1 LAIETFFDIQIKLN
15 KKLTMKKIGILTSGG
30 DCGGLNAAIRSIF
43 FRAKN
48 KYNMSVFG
56 IKNGTA
62 GFLERPLDYVEL
74 TKETFSGY
82 LLKQGGTFLGTT
94 NKASKISSTDQDG
107 KVISQSQMIIEGYRQ
122 LKLEGLII
130 IGGDGSMQILQKLA
144 KEGNLNIVA
153 IPKTIDNDVGATD
166 NSIGFDTAVHV
177 ATQALDN
184 LHSTAVS
191 HSRSMI
197 LEVMGRDAGHIA
209 LSSGIAG
216 GADII
221 LLPEIKYSFNG
232 IINKLNEMKEINLK
246 HSLVVV
252 AEAVKKENGDKVI
265 HEYKDGQKRLGGIG
279 DYIANEIM
287 SKTDI
292 ECRVTALGHVQR
304 GAPPTHND
312 RILASAFGV
321 YAVDL
326 LHQKKFDRMVAWKDR
341 KVIDV
346 PIANA
351 ISTYKNVERNDALV
365 ETALSLGIYIGDIT

>member
-1 LAIETFFDIQIKLN
+1 
-15 KKLTMKKIGILTSGG
+15 MKRIGILTSGG

-48 KYNMSVFG
+48 KYGMTVFG
-56 IKNGTA
+56 IKNGTT
-62 GFLERPLDYVEL
+62 GLVQRPLDFIEL
-74 TKETFSGY
+74 NQKTFSGY

-94 NKASKISSTDQDG
+94 NKGSLKAKDKIVDQEKLLIDG
-107 KVISQSQMIIEGYRQ
+107 YHQ
-122 LKLEGLII
+122 LGLDGLII
-130 IGGDGSMQILQKLA
+130 IGGDGSMNILQKIA
-144 KEGNLNIVA
+144 KKGNLKIVA

-166 NSIGFDTAVHV
+166 FSIGFDTAVNV

-216 GADII
+216 GADVI
-221 LLPEIKYSFNG
+221 LIPEIKYSIKG
-232 IINKLNEMKEINLK
+232 IINKLNEMKKRDVK
-246 HSLVVV
+246 HSLIVV
-252 AEAVKKENGDKVI
+252 AEAVKMENGKKVI
-265 HEYKDGQKRLGGIG
+265 HEFKDGQKRLGGIG
-279 DYIANEIM
+279 EYIANEIM

-304 GAPPTHND
+304 GAPPTAND

-326 LHQKKFDRMVAWKDR
+326 LEKGKFDKMVAYKNR
-341 KVIDV
+341 KIIDV
-346 PIANA
+346 TINEA
-351 ISTYKNVERNDALV
+351 IKTYKNVERNDPLV
-365 ETALSLGIYIGDIT
+365 ETALSLGIYIGDIK

>member
-1 LAIETFFDIQIKLN
+1 
-15 KKLTMKKIGILTSGG
+15 MKKIGILTSGG
-30 DCGGLNAAIRSIF
+30 DCGGINAAIRSIF

-48 KYNMSVFG
+48 KYGMTVFG
-56 IKNGTA
+56 IKNGTT
-62 GFLERPLDYVEL
+62 GLVQRPLDFIEL
-74 TKETFSGY
+74 NQKTFSGY

-94 NKASKISSTDQDG
+94 NKGSLKAKDKIVDQEKLLIDG
-107 KVISQSQMIIEGYRQ
+107 YHQ
-122 LKLEGLII
+122 LGLDGLII
-130 IGGDGSMQILQKLA
+130 IGGDGSMNILQKIA
-144 KEGNLNIVA
+144 KKGNLKIVA

-166 NSIGFDTAVHV
+166 FSIGFDTAVNV

-216 GADII
+216 GADVI
-221 LLPEIKYSFNG
+221 LIPEIKYSIKG
-232 IINKLNEMKEINLK
+232 IINKLNEMKKRDVK
-246 HSLVVV
+246 HSLIVV
-252 AEAVKKENGDKVI
+252 AEAVKMENGKKVI
-265 HEYKDGQKRLGGIG
+265 HEFKDGQKRLGGIG
-279 DYIANEIM
+279 EYIANEIM

-304 GAPPTHND
+304 GAPPTAND

-326 LHQKKFDRMVAWKDR
+326 LEKGKFDKMVAYKNR
-341 KVIDV
+341 KIIDV
-346 PIANA
+346 TINEA
-351 ISTYKNVERNDALV
+351 IKTYKNVERNDPLV
-365 ETALSLGIYIGDIT
+365 ETALSLGIYIGDIK

>member
-1 LAIETFFDIQIKLN
+1 
-15 KKLTMKKIGILTSGG
+15 MKKIAILTSGG

-48 KYNMSVFG
+48 KYGMNIYG
-56 IKNGTA
+56 IKNGTN
-62 GFLERPLDYVEL
+62 GLVQRPIEYIEL
-74 TKETFSGY
+74 TRETFSGY

-94 NKASKISSTDQDG
+94 NKGTLKNTNNDNKDNSEK
-107 KVISQSQMIIEGYRQ
+107 IIEAYKQ
-122 LKLEGLII
+122 LGLEGLII

-144 KEGNLNIVA
+144 KQGKLNIVA

-166 NSIGFDTAVHV
+166 SSIGFDTAVHV

-216 GADII
+216 GADVI
-221 LLPEIKYSFNG
+221 LIPEVKYSIKG
-232 IINKLNEMKEINLK
+232 IINKLNEMQKRNVK
-246 HSLVVV
+246 HSLIVV
-252 AEAVKKENGDKVI
+252 AEAVKMENGQKVI
-265 HEYKDGQKRLGGIG
+265 HEFKDGQKRLGGIG
-279 DYIANEIM
+279 EYISNEIM

-304 GAPPTHND
+304 GAPPTAND

-326 LHQKKFDRMVAWKDR
+326 LEKGKFDRMVAYKNR
-341 KVIDV
+341 KIIDV
-346 PIANA
+346 PIDEA
-351 ISTYKNVERNDALV
+351 IKTYKNVERTDPLV
-365 ETALSLGIYIGDIT
+365 ETALSLGIYIGDIK

>member
-1 LAIETFFDIQIKLN
+1 
-15 KKLTMKKIGILTSGG
+15 MKRIGILTSGG

-48 KYNMSVFG
+48 KYGMTVFG
-56 IKNGTA
+56 IKNGTT
-62 GFLERPLDYVEL
+62 GLVQRPLDFIEL
-74 TKETFSGY
+74 NQKTFSGY

-94 NKASKISSTDQDG
+94 NKGSLKAKDKIVDQEKLLIDG
-107 KVISQSQMIIEGYRQ
+107 YHQ
-122 LKLEGLII
+122 LGLDGLII
-130 IGGDGSMQILQKLA
+130 IGGDGSMNILQKIA
-144 KEGNLNIVA
+144 KKGNLKIVA

-166 NSIGFDTAVHV
+166 FSIGFDTAVNV

-216 GADII
+216 GADVI
-221 LLPEIKYSFNG
+221 LIPEIKYSIKG
-232 IINKLNEMKEINLK
+232 IINKLNEMKKRDVK
-246 HSLVVV
+246 HSLIVV
-252 AEAVKKENGDKVI
+252 AEAVKMENGKKVI
-265 HEYKDGQKRLGGIG
+265 HEFKDGQKRLGGIG
-279 DYIANEIM
+279 EYIANEIM

-304 GAPPTHND
+304 GAPPTAND

-321 YAVDL
+321 YAVNL
-326 LHQKKFDRMVAWKDR
+326 LEKGKFDKMVAYKNR
-341 KVIDV
+341 KIIDV
-346 PIANA
+346 TINEA
-351 ISTYKNVERNDALV
+351 IKTYKNVERNDPLV
-365 ETALSLGIYIGDIT
+365 ETALSLGIYIGDIK

>member
-1 LAIETFFDIQIKLN
+1 
-15 KKLTMKKIGILTSGG
+15 MKKIGILTSGG

-48 KYNMSVFG
+48 KYGMTVFG
-56 IKNGTA
+56 IKNGTT
-62 GFLERPLDYVEL
+62 GLVQRPLDFIEL
-74 TKETFSGY
+74 NQKTFSGY
-82 LLKQGGTFLGTT
+82 LLKQGVTFLGTT
-94 NKASKISSTDQDG
+94 NKGSLKAKDKIVDQEKLLIDG
-107 KVISQSQMIIEGYRQ
+107 YHQ
-122 LKLEGLII
+122 LGLDGLII
-130 IGGDGSMQILQKLA
+130 IGGDGSMNILQKIA
-144 KEGNLNIVA
+144 KKGNLKIVA

-166 NSIGFDTAVHV
+166 FSIGFDTAVNV

-216 GADII
+216 GADVI
-221 LLPEIKYSFNG
+221 LIPEIKYSIKG
-232 IINKLNEMKEINLK
+232 IINKLNEMKKRDVK
-246 HSLVVV
+246 HSLIVV
-252 AEAVKKENGDKVI
+252 AEAVKMENGKKVI
-265 HEYKDGQKRLGGIG
+265 HEFKDGQKRLGGIG
-279 DYIANEIM
+279 EYIANEIM

-304 GAPPTHND
+304 GAPPTAND

-326 LHQKKFDRMVAWKDR
+326 IEKGKFDKMVAYKNR
-341 KVIDV
+341 KIIDV
-346 PIANA
+346 TINEA
-351 ISTYKNVERNDALV
+351 IKTYKNVERNDPLV
-365 ETALSLGIYIGDIT
+365 ETALSLGIYIGDIK

>member
-1 LAIETFFDIQIKLN
+1 
-15 KKLTMKKIGILTSGG
+15 MKKIGILTSGG

-48 KYNMSVFG
+48 KYGMTVFG
-56 IKNGTA
+56 IKNGTT
-62 GFLERPLDYVEL
+62 GLVQRPLDFIEL
-74 TKETFSGY
+74 NQKTFSGY

-94 NKASKISSTDQDG
+94 NKGSLKAKDKIVDQEKLLIDG
-107 KVISQSQMIIEGYRQ
+107 YHQ
-122 LKLEGLII
+122 LGLDGLII
-130 IGGDGSMQILQKLA
+130 IGGDGSMNILQRIA
-144 KEGNLNIVA
+144 KKGNLKIVA

-166 NSIGFDTAVHV
+166 FSIGFDTAVNV

-216 GADII
+216 GADVI
-221 LLPEIKYSFNG
+221 LIPEIKYSIKG
-232 IINKLNEMKEINLK
+232 IINKLNEMKKRDVK
-246 HSLVVV
+246 HSLIVV
-252 AEAVKKENGDKVI
+252 AEAVKMENGKKVI
-265 HEYKDGQKRLGGIG
+265 HEFKDGQKRLGGIG
-279 DYIANEIM
+279 EYIANQIM

-304 GAPPTHND
+304 GAPPTAND

-326 LHQKKFDRMVAWKDR
+326 LEKGKFDKMVAYKNR
-341 KVIDV
+341 KIIDV
-346 PIANA
+346 TINEA
-351 ISTYKNVERNDALV
+351 IKTYKNVERNDPLV
-365 ETALSLGIYIGDIT
+365 ETALSLGIYIGDIK

>member
-1 LAIETFFDIQIKLN
+1 
-15 KKLTMKKIGILTSGG
+15 MKKIGILTSGG

-48 KYNMSVFG
+48 KYGMTVFG
-56 IKNGTA
+56 IKNGTT
-62 GFLERPLDYVEL
+62 GLVQRPLDFIEL
-74 TKETFSGY
+74 NQKTFSGY

-94 NKASKISSTDQDG
+94 NKGSLKTKDKIVNQEKLLIDG
-107 KVISQSQMIIEGYRQ
+107 YHQ
-122 LKLEGLII
+122 LGLDGLII
-130 IGGDGSMQILQKLA
+130 IGGDGSMNILQKIA
-144 KEGNLNIVA
+144 KKGNLKIVA

-166 NSIGFDTAVHV
+166 FSIGFDTAVNV

-216 GADII
+216 GADVI
-221 LLPEIKYSFNG
+221 LIPEIKYSIKG
-232 IINKLNEMKEINLK
+232 IINKLNEMKKRDVK
-246 HSLVVV
+246 HSLIVV
-252 AEAVKKENGDKVI
+252 AEAVKMENGKKVI
-265 HEYKDGQKRLGGIG
+265 HEFKDGQKRLGGIG
-279 DYIANEIM
+279 EYIANQIM

-304 GAPPTHND
+304 GAPPTAND

-326 LHQKKFDRMVAWKDR
+326 LEKGKFDKMVAYKNR
-341 KVIDV
+341 KIIDV
-346 PIANA
+346 TINEA
-351 ISTYKNVERNDALV
+351 IKTYKNVERNDPLV
-365 ETALSLGIYIGDIT
+365 ETALSLGIYIGDIK

>member
-1 LAIETFFDIQIKLN
+1 
-15 KKLTMKKIGILTSGG
+15 MKKIGILTSGG

-48 KYNMSVFG
+48 KYGMTVFG
-56 IKNGTA
+56 IKNGTT
-62 GFLERPLDYVEL
+62 GLVQRPLDFIEL
-74 TKETFSGY
+74 NQKTFSGY

-94 NKASKISSTDQDG
+94 NKGNLKAKDKIVDQEKLLIDG
-107 KVISQSQMIIEGYRQ
+107 YHQ
-122 LKLEGLII
+122 LGLDGLII
-130 IGGDGSMQILQKLA
+130 IGGDGSMNILHKIA
-144 KEGNLNIVA
+144 KKGNLKIVA

-166 NSIGFDTAVHV
+166 FSIGFDTAVNV

-216 GADII
+216 GADVI
-221 LLPEIKYSFNG
+221 LIPEIKYSIKG
-232 IINKLNEMKEINLK
+232 IINKLNEMKKRDVK
-246 HSLVVV
+246 HSLIVV
-252 AEAVKKENGDKVI
+252 AEAVKMENGKKVI
-265 HEYKDGQKRLGGIG
+265 HEFKDGQKRLGGIG
-279 DYIANEIM
+279 EYIANEIM

-304 GAPPTHND
+304 GAPPTAND

-326 LHQKKFDRMVAWKDR
+326 LEKGKFDKMVAYKNR
-341 KVIDV
+341 KIIDV
-346 PIANA
+346 TINEA
-351 ISTYKNVERNDALV
+351 IKTYKNVERNDPLV
-365 ETALSLGIYIGDIT
+365 ETALSLGIYIGDIK

>member
-1 LAIETFFDIQIKLN
+1 
-15 KKLTMKKIGILTSGG
+15 MKKIGILTSGG

-48 KYNMSVFG
+48 KYGMTVFG
-56 IKNGTA
+56 IKNGTT
-62 GFLERPLDYVEL
+62 GLVQRPLDFIEL
-74 TKETFSGY
+74 NQKTFSGY

-94 NKASKISSTDQDG
+94 NKGSLKAKDKIVDQEKLLIDG
-107 KVISQSQMIIEGYRQ
+107 YHQ
-122 LKLEGLII
+122 LGLDGLII
-130 IGGDGSMQILQKLA
+130 IGGDGSMNILQKIA
-144 KEGNLNIVA
+144 KKGNLKIVA

-166 NSIGFDTAVHV
+166 FSIGFDTAVNV

-216 GADII
+216 GADVI
-221 LLPEIKYSFNG
+221 LIPEIKYSIKG
-232 IINKLNEMKEINLK
+232 IINKLNEMKKRDVK
-246 HSLVVV
+246 HSLIVV
-252 AEAVKKENGDKVI
+252 AEAVKMENGKKVI
-265 HEYKDGQKRLGGIG
+265 HEFKDGQKRLGGIG
-279 DYIANEIM
+279 EYIANQIM
-287 SKTDI
+287 SETDI

-304 GAPPTHND
+304 GAPPTAND

-326 LHQKKFDRMVAWKDR
+326 LEKGKFDKMVAYKNR
-341 KVIDV
+341 KIIDV
-346 PIANA
+346 TINEA
-351 ISTYKNVERNDALV
+351 IKTYKNVERNDPLV
-365 ETALSLGIYIGDIT
+365 KTALSLGIYIGDIK

>member
-1 LAIETFFDIQIKLN
+1 
-15 KKLTMKKIGILTSGG
+15 MKKIGILTSGG

-48 KYNMSVFG
+48 KYGMTVFG
-56 IKNGTA
+56 IKNGTT
-62 GFLERPLDYVEL
+62 GLVQRPLDFIEL
-74 TKETFSGY
+74 NQKTFSGY

-94 NKASKISSTDQDG
+94 NKGSLKAKDKIVDQEKLLIDG
-107 KVISQSQMIIEGYRQ
+107 YHQ
-122 LKLEGLII
+122 LGLDGLII
-130 IGGDGSMQILQKLA
+130 IGGDGSMNILQKIA
-144 KEGNLNIVA
+144 KKGNLKIVA

-166 NSIGFDTAVHV
+166 FSIGFDTAVNV

-216 GADII
+216 GADVI
-221 LLPEIKYSFNG
+221 LIPEIKYSIKG
-232 IINKLNEMKEINLK
+232 IINKLNEMKKRDVK
-246 HSLVVV
+246 HSLIVV
-252 AEAVKKENGDKVI
+252 AEAVKMENGKKVI
-265 HEYKDGQKRLGGIG
+265 HEFKDGQKRLGGIG
-279 DYIANEIM
+279 EYIANEIM

-304 GAPPTHND
+304 GAPPTAND

-326 LHQKKFDRMVAWKDR
+326 LEEGKFDKMVAYKNR
-341 KVIDV
+341 KIIDV
-346 PIANA
+346 TINEA
-351 ISTYKNVERNDALV
+351 IKTYKNVERNDPLV
-365 ETALSLGIYIGDIT
+365 ETALSLGIYIGDIK

>member
-1 LAIETFFDIQIKLN
+1 
-15 KKLTMKKIGILTSGG
+15 MKKIGILTSGG

-48 KYNMSVFG
+48 KYGMTVFG
-56 IKNGTA
+56 IKNGTT
-62 GFLERPLDYVEL
+62 GLVQRPLDFIEL
-74 TKETFSGY
+74 NQKTFSGY

-94 NKASKISSTDQDG
+94 NKGSLKAKDKIVDQEKLLIDG
-107 KVISQSQMIIEGYRQ
+107 YHQ
-122 LKLEGLII
+122 LGLDGLII
-130 IGGDGSMQILQKLA
+130 IGGDGSMNILQKIA
-144 KEGNLNIVA
+144 KKGNLKIVA

-166 NSIGFDTAVHV
+166 FSIGFDTAVNV

-216 GADII
+216 GADVI
-221 LLPEIKYSFNG
+221 LIPEIKYSIKG
-232 IINKLNEMKEINLK
+232 IINKINEMKKRDVK
-246 HSLVVV
+246 HSLIVV
-252 AEAVKKENGDKVI
+252 AEAVKMENGKKVI
-265 HEYKDGQKRLGGIG
+265 HEFKDGQKRLGGIG
-279 DYIANEIM
+279 EYIANQIM

-304 GAPPTHND
+304 GAPPTAND

-326 LHQKKFDRMVAWKDR
+326 LEKGKFDKMVAYKNR
-341 KVIDV
+341 KIIDV
-346 PIANA
+346 TINEA
-351 ISTYKNVERNDALV
+351 IKTYKNVERNDPLV
-365 ETALSLGIYIGDIT
+365 ETALSLGIYIGDIK

>member
-1 LAIETFFDIQIKLN
+1 
-15 KKLTMKKIGILTSGG
+15 MKKIGILTSGG

-48 KYNMSVFG
+48 KYGMTVFG
-56 IKNGTA
+56 IKNGTT
-62 GFLERPLDYVEL
+62 GLVQRPLDIIEL
-74 TKETFSGY
+74 NQKTFSGY

-94 NKASKISSTDQDG
+94 NKGSLKAKDKIVDQEKLLIDG
-107 KVISQSQMIIEGYRQ
+107 YHQ
-122 LKLEGLII
+122 LGLDGLII
-130 IGGDGSMQILQKLA
+130 IGGDGSMNILQKIA
-144 KEGNLNIVA
+144 KKGNLKIVA

-166 NSIGFDTAVHV
+166 FSIGFDTAVNV

-216 GADII
+216 GADVI
-221 LLPEIKYSFNG
+221 LIPEIKYSIKG
-232 IINKLNEMKEINLK
+232 IINKLNEMKKRDVK
-246 HSLVVV
+246 HSLIVV
-252 AEAVKKENGDKVI
+252 AEAVKMENGKKVI
-265 HEYKDGQKRLGGIG
+265 HEFKDGQKRLGGIG
-279 DYIANEIM
+279 EYIANQIM

-304 GAPPTHND
+304 GAPPTAND

-326 LHQKKFDRMVAWKDR
+326 LEKGKFDKMVAYKNR
-341 KVIDV
+341 KIIDV
-346 PIANA
+346 TINEA
-351 ISTYKNVERNDALV
+351 IKTYKNVERNDPLV
-365 ETALSLGIYIGDIT
+365 ETALSLGIYIGDIK

>member
-1 LAIETFFDIQIKLN
+1 
-15 KKLTMKKIGILTSGG
+15 MKKIGILTSGG

-48 KYNMSVFG
+48 KYGMTVFG
-56 IKNGTA
+56 IKNGTT
-62 GFLERPLDYVEL
+62 GLVQRPLDFIEL
-74 TKETFSGY
+74 NQKTFSGY

-94 NKASKISSTDQDG
+94 NKGSLKAKDKIVDQEKLLIDG
-107 KVISQSQMIIEGYRQ
+107 YHQ
-122 LKLEGLII
+122 LGLDGLII
-130 IGGDGSMQILQKLA
+130 IGGDGSMNILQKIA
-144 KEGNLNIVA
+144 KKGNLKIVA

-166 NSIGFDTAVHV
+166 LSIGFVTAVNV

-216 GADII
+216 GADVI
-221 LLPEIKYSFNG
+221 LIPEIKYSIKG
-232 IINKLNEMKEINLK
+232 IINKLNEMKKRDVK
-246 HSLVVV
+246 HSLIVV
-252 AEAVKKENGDKVI
+252 AEAVKMENGKKVI
-265 HEYKDGQKRLGGIG
+265 HEFKDGQKRLGGIG
-279 DYIANEIM
+279 EYIANQIM

-304 GAPPTHND
+304 GAPPTAND

-326 LHQKKFDRMVAWKDR
+326 LEKGKFDKMVAYKNR
-341 KVIDV
+341 KIIDV
-346 PIANA
+346 TINEA
-351 ISTYKNVERNDALV
+351 IKTYKNVERNDPLV
-365 ETALSLGIYIGDIT
+365 ETALSLGIYIGDIK

>member
-1 LAIETFFDIQIKLN
+1 
-15 KKLTMKKIGILTSGG
+15 MKKIGILTSGG

-48 KYNMSVFG
+48 KYGMTVFG
-56 IKNGTA
+56 IKNGTT
-62 GFLERPLDYVEL
+62 GLVQRPLDFIEL
-74 TKETFSGY
+74 NQKTFSGY

-94 NKASKISSTDQDG
+94 NKGSLKAKDKIVDQEKLLIDG
-107 KVISQSQMIIEGYRQ
+107 YHQ
-122 LKLEGLII
+122 LGLDGLII
-130 IGGDGSMQILQKLA
+130 IGGDGSMNILQKIA
-144 KEGNLNIVA
+144 KKGNLKIVA

-166 NSIGFDTAVHV
+166 FSIGFDTAVNV

-216 GADII
+216 GADVI
-221 LLPEIKYSFNG
+221 LIPEIKYSIKG
-232 IINKLNEMKEINLK
+232 IINKLNEMKKRDVK
-246 HSLVVV
+246 HSLIVV
-252 AEAVKKENGDKVI
+252 AEAVKMENGKKVI
-265 HEYKDGQKRLGGIG
+265 HEFKDGQKRLGGIG
-279 DYIANEIM
+279 EYIANEIM

-304 GAPPTHND
+304 GAPPTAND
-312 RILASAFGV
+312 RILASAFAV

-326 LHQKKFDRMVAWKDR
+326 LEKGKFDKMVAYKNR
-341 KVIDV
+341 KIIDV
-346 PIANA
+346 TINEA
-351 ISTYKNVERNDALV
+351 IKTYKNVERNDPLV
-365 ETALSLGIYIGDIT
+365 ETALSLGIYIGDIK

>member
-1 LAIETFFDIQIKLN
+1 
-15 KKLTMKKIGILTSGG
+15 MKKIGILTSGG

-48 KYNMSVFG
+48 KYSMRVFG
-56 IKNGTA
+56 IKNGTT
-62 GFLERPLDYVEL
+62 GFLQRPIDYIEL
-74 TKETFSGY
+74 TRETFSGY

-94 NKASKISSTDQDG
+94 NKASTINSMGKDG
-107 KVISQSQMIIEGYRQ
+107 KPIDQTKMIIEGYRQ
-122 LKLEGLII
+122 LKLDGLII

-144 KEGNLNIVA
+144 KKGNLNIVA

-166 NSIGFDTAVHV
+166 SSIGFDTAVQV

-216 GADII
+216 GADVI
-221 LLPEIKYSFNG
+221 LIPEIKYTIKG
-232 IINKLNEMKEINLK
+232 IINKLNQMKKRNLK
-246 HSLVVV
+246 HSLIVV
-252 AEAVKKENGDKVI
+252 AEAVKKENGEKVI

-279 DYIANEIM
+279 EYIANEIM

-292 ECRVTALGHVQR
+292 ECRVTSLGHVQR

-326 LHQKKFDRMVAWKDR
+326 LQQKKFDRMVAWKDR
-341 KVIDV
+341 KIIDV
-346 PIANA
+346 PISNA
-351 ISTYKNVERNDALV
+351 IKTYRNVEKKDPLL
-365 ETALSLGIYIGDIT
+365 ETALSLDVYLGDNI

>member
-1 LAIETFFDIQIKLN
+1 
-15 KKLTMKKIGILTSGG
+15 MKKIGILTSGG

-48 KYNMSVFG
+48 KYGMTVFG
-56 IKNGTA
+56 IKNGTT
-62 GFLERPLDYVEL
+62 GLVQRPLDFIEL
-74 TKETFSGY
+74 NQKTFSGY

-94 NKASKISSTDQDG
+94 NKGSLKAKDKIVDQEKLLIDG
-107 KVISQSQMIIEGYRQ
+107 YHQ
-122 LKLEGLII
+122 LGLDGLII
-130 IGGDGSMQILQKLA
+130 IGGDGSMNILQKIA
-144 KEGNLNIVA
+144 KKGNLKIVA

-166 NSIGFDTAVHV
+166 FSIGFDTAVNV

-216 GADII
+216 GADVI
-221 LLPEIKYSFNG
+221 LIPEIKYSIKG
-232 IINKLNEMKEINLK
+232 IINKLNEMKKRDVK
-246 HSLVVV
+246 HSLIVV
-252 AEAVKKENGDKVI
+252 AEAVKMENGKKVI
-265 HEYKDGQKRLGGIG
+265 HEFKDGQKRLGGIG
-279 DYIANEIM
+279 EYIANEIM

-304 GAPPTHND
+304 GAPPTAND

-326 LHQKKFDRMVAWKDR
+326 LEKGKFDKMVAYKNR
-341 KVIDV
+341 KIIDV
-346 PIANA
+346 TINEA
-351 ISTYKNVERNDALV
+351 IKTYKNVERNDPLV
-365 ETALSLGIYIGDIT
+365 ETALSLGIYIGNIK

>member
-1 LAIETFFDIQIKLN
+1 
-15 KKLTMKKIGILTSGG
+15 MKKIAILTSGG

-48 KYNMSVFG
+48 KYGMTVFG
-56 IKNGTA
+56 IKNGTT
-62 GFLERPLDYVEL
+62 GLVQRPLDFIEL
-74 TKETFSGY
+74 NQKTFSGY

-94 NKASKISSTDQDG
+94 NKGSLKAKDKIVDQEKLLIDG
-107 KVISQSQMIIEGYRQ
+107 YHQ
-122 LKLEGLII
+122 LGLDGLII
-130 IGGDGSMQILQKLA
+130 IGGDGSMNILQKIA
-144 KEGNLNIVA
+144 KKGNLKIVA

-166 NSIGFDTAVHV
+166 FSIGFDTAVNV

-216 GADII
+216 GADVI
-221 LLPEIKYSFNG
+221 LIPEIKYSIKG
-232 IINKLNEMKEINLK
+232 IINKLNEMKKRDVK
-246 HSLVVV
+246 HSLIVV
-252 AEAVKKENGDKVI
+252 AEAVKMENGKKVI
-265 HEYKDGQKRLGGIG
+265 HEFKDGQKRLGGIG
-279 DYIANEIM
+279 EYIANQIM

-304 GAPPTHND
+304 GAPPTAND

-326 LHQKKFDRMVAWKDR
+326 LEKGKFDKMVAYKNR
-341 KVIDV
+341 KIIDV
-346 PIANA
+346 TINEA
-351 ISTYKNVERNDALV
+351 IKTYKNVERNDPLV
-365 ETALSLGIYIGDIT
+365 ETALSLGIYIGDIK

>member
-1 LAIETFFDIQIKLN
+1 
-15 KKLTMKKIGILTSGG
+15 MKKIGILTSGG

-48 KYNMSVFG
+48 KYNMTVVG
-56 IKNGTA
+56 IRNGTS
-62 GFLERPLDYVEL
+62 GLFQRPIDCMEL
-74 TKETFSGY
+74 TQETFSGY

-94 NKASKISSTDQDG
+94 NKGNPFNLTNKNGKKVDQT
-107 KVISQSQMIIEGYRQ
+107 KKIIEGYHQ
-122 LKLEGLII
+122 LGLEGLII
-130 IGGDGSMQILQKLA
+130 IGGDGSMQILQNLA
-144 KEGNLNIVA
+144 KKGNLNIVA

-166 NSIGFDTAVHV
+166 TSIGFDTAVYV

-209 LSSGIAG
+209 LSAGIAG
-216 GADII
+216 GADVI
-221 LLPEIKYSFNG
+221 LIPEIKYSISG
-232 IINKLNEMKEINLK
+232 IINKINEMKKRNVK
-246 HSLVVV
+246 HSLAVV
-252 AEAVKKENGDKVI
+252 AEAVKKENGDKVV
-265 HEYKDGQKRLGGIG
+265 HEFKDGQKRLGGIG
-279 DYIANEIM
+279 EYIANEIM

-304 GAPPTHND
+304 GAPPTAND

-326 LHQKKFDRMVAWKDR
+326 LQQKKFDRMVGWKDR
-341 KVIDV
+341 KIIDV
-346 PIANA
+346 PIGEA
-351 ISTYKNVERNDALV
+351 IKTYKNVERNDPLV
-365 ETALSLGIYIGDIT
+365 ETALSLGIYLGEIK

>member
-1 LAIETFFDIQIKLN
+1 
-15 KKLTMKKIGILTSGG
+15 MTSGG

-43 FRAKN
+43 FRAKY
-48 KYNMSVFG
+48 KYGMTVFG
-56 IKNGTA
+56 IKNGTT
-62 GFLERPLDYVEL
+62 GLVQRPLDFIEL
-74 TKETFSGY
+74 NQKTFSGY

-94 NKASKISSTDQDG
+94 NKGSLKAKDKIVDQEKLLIDG
-107 KVISQSQMIIEGYRQ
+107 YHQ
-122 LKLEGLII
+122 LGLDGLII
-130 IGGDGSMQILQKLA
+130 IGGDGSMNILQKIA
-144 KEGNLNIVA
+144 KKGNLKIVA

-166 NSIGFDTAVHV
+166 FSIGFDTAVNV

-216 GADII
+216 GADVI
-221 LLPEIKYSFNG
+221 LIPEIKYSIKG
-232 IINKLNEMKEINLK
+232 IINKLNEMKKRDVK
-246 HSLVVV
+246 HSLIVV
-252 AEAVKKENGDKVI
+252 AEAVKMENGKKVI
-265 HEYKDGQKRLGGIG
+265 HEFKDGQKRLGGIG
-279 DYIANEIM
+279 EYIANEIM

-304 GAPPTHND
+304 GAPPTAND

-326 LHQKKFDRMVAWKDR
+326 IEKGKFDKMVAYKNR
-341 KVIDV
+341 KIIDV
-346 PIANA
+346 TINEA
-351 ISTYKNVERNDALV
+351 IKTYKNVERNDPLV
-365 ETALSLGIYIGDIT
+365 ETALSLGIYIGDIK

>member
-1 LAIETFFDIQIKLN
+1 
-15 KKLTMKKIGILTSGG
+15 MKKIGILTSGG

-48 KYNMSVFG
+48 KYGMTVLG
-56 IKNGTA
+56 IKNGTT
-62 GFLERPLDYVEL
+62 GLVQRPLDFIEL
-74 TKETFSGY
+74 NQKTFSGY

-94 NKASKISSTDQDG
+94 NKGSLKAKDKIVDQEKLLIDG
-107 KVISQSQMIIEGYRQ
+107 YHQ
-122 LKLEGLII
+122 LGLDGLII
-130 IGGDGSMQILQKLA
+130 IGGDGSMNILQKIA
-144 KEGNLNIVA
+144 KKGNLKIVA

-166 NSIGFDTAVHV
+166 LSIGFDTAVNV

-216 GADII
+216 GADVI
-221 LLPEIKYSFNG
+221 LIPEIKYSIKG
-232 IINKLNEMKEINLK
+232 IINKLNEMKKRDVK
-246 HSLVVV
+246 HSLIVV
-252 AEAVKKENGDKVI
+252 AEAVKMENGKKVI
-265 HEYKDGQKRLGGIG
+265 HEFKDGQKRLGGIG
-279 DYIANEIM
+279 EYIANEIM

-304 GAPPTHND
+304 GAPPTAND

-326 LHQKKFDRMVAWKDR
+326 LEKGKFDKMVAYKNR
-341 KVIDV
+341 KIIDV
-346 PIANA
+346 TINEA
-351 ISTYKNVERNDALV
+351 IKTYKNVERNDPLV
-365 ETALSLGIYIGDIT
+365 ETALSLGIYIGDIK

>member
-1 LAIETFFDIQIKLN
+1 
-15 KKLTMKKIGILTSGG
+15 MKKIGILTSGG

-48 KYNMSVFG
+48 KYGMTVFG
-56 IKNGTA
+56 IKNGTT
-62 GFLERPLDYVEL
+62 GLVQRPLDFIEL
-74 TKETFSGY
+74 NQKTFSGY

-94 NKASKISSTDQDG
+94 NKGSLKSKDKIVDQEKLLIDG
-107 KVISQSQMIIEGYRQ
+107 YHQ
-122 LKLEGLII
+122 LGLDGLII
-130 IGGDGSMQILQKLA
+130 IGGDGSMNILQKIA
-144 KEGNLNIVA
+144 KKGNLKIVA

-166 NSIGFDTAVHV
+166 LSIGFDTAVNV

-216 GADII
+216 GADVI
-221 LLPEIKYSFNG
+221 LIPEIKYSIKG
-232 IINKLNEMKEINLK
+232 IINKLNEMKKRDVK
-246 HSLVVV
+246 HSLIVV
-252 AEAVKKENGDKVI
+252 AEAVKMENGKKVI
-265 HEYKDGQKRLGGIG
+265 HEFKDGQKRLGGIG
-279 DYIANEIM
+279 EYIANEIM

-304 GAPPTHND
+304 GAPPTAND

-326 LHQKKFDRMVAWKDR
+326 IEKGKFDKMVAYKNR
-341 KVIDV
+341 KIIDV
-346 PIANA
+346 TINEA
-351 ISTYKNVERNDALV
+351 IKTYKNVERNDPLV
-365 ETALSLGIYIGDIT
+365 ETALSLGIYIGDIK

>member
-1 LAIETFFDIQIKLN
+1 
-15 KKLTMKKIGILTSGG
+15 MKKIGILTSGG

-48 KYNMSVFG
+48 KYGMTVFG
-56 IKNGTA
+56 IKNGTT
-62 GFLERPLDYVEL
+62 GLVQRPLDFIEL
-74 TKETFSGY
+74 NQKTFSGY

-94 NKASKISSTDQDG
+94 NKGSIKVKDKIVDQEKLLIDG
-107 KVISQSQMIIEGYRQ
+107 YHQ
-122 LKLEGLII
+122 LGLDGLII
-130 IGGDGSMQILQKLA
+130 IGGDGSMNILQKIA
-144 KEGNLNIVA
+144 KKGNLKIVA

-166 NSIGFDTAVHV
+166 FSIGFDTAVNV

-216 GADII
+216 GADVI
-221 LLPEIKYSFNG
+221 LIPEIKYSIKG
-232 IINKLNEMKEINLK
+232 IINKLNEMKKRDVK
-246 HSLVVV
+246 HSLIVV
-252 AEAVKKENGDKVI
+252 AEAVKMENGKKVI
-265 HEYKDGQKRLGGIG
+265 HEFKDGQKRLGGIG
-279 DYIANEIM
+279 EYIANQIM

-304 GAPPTHND
+304 GAPPTAND

-326 LHQKKFDRMVAWKDR
+326 LEKGKFDKMVAYKNR
-341 KVIDV
+341 KIIDV
-346 PIANA
+346 TINEA
-351 ISTYKNVERNDALV
+351 IKTYKNVERNDPLV
-365 ETALSLGIYIGDIT
+365 ETALSLGIYIGDIK

>member
-1 LAIETFFDIQIKLN
+1 
-15 KKLTMKKIGILTSGG
+15 MKKIGILTSGG

-48 KYNMSVFG
+48 KYGMTVFG
-56 IKNGTA
+56 IKNGTT
-62 GFLERPLDYVEL
+62 GLVQRPLDFIEL
-74 TKETFSGY
+74 NQKTFSGY

-94 NKASKISSTDQDG
+94 NKGNLKAKDKIVDQEKLLIDG
-107 KVISQSQMIIEGYRQ
+107 YHQ
-122 LKLEGLII
+122 LGLDGLII
-130 IGGDGSMQILQKLA
+130 IGGDGSMNILQKIA
-144 KEGNLNIVA
+144 KKGNLKIVA

-166 NSIGFDTAVHV
+166 FSIGFDTAVNV

-216 GADII
+216 GADVI
-221 LLPEIKYSFNG
+221 LIPEIKYSIKG
-232 IINKLNEMKEINLK
+232 IINKLNEMKKRDVK
-246 HSLVVV
+246 HSLIVV
-252 AEAVKKENGDKVI
+252 AEAVKMENGKKVI
-265 HEYKDGQKRLGGIG
+265 HEFKDGQKRLGGIG
-279 DYIANEIM
+279 EYIANQIM

-304 GAPPTHND
+304 GAPPTAND

-326 LHQKKFDRMVAWKDR
+326 LEKGKFDKMVAYKNR
-341 KVIDV
+341 KIIDV
-346 PIANA
+346 TINEA
-351 ISTYKNVERNDALV
+351 IKTYKNVERNDPLV
-365 ETALSLGIYIGDIT
+365 ETALSLGIYIGDIK

>member
-1 LAIETFFDIQIKLN
+1 
-15 KKLTMKKIGILTSGG
+15 MKKIGILTSGG

-48 KYNMSVFG
+48 KYNMSVVG
-56 IKNGTA
+56 IINGTS
-62 GFLERPLDYVEL
+62 GFLQRPIDCIEL

-94 NKASKISSTDQDG
+94 NKGNPFNFSSKNGKKIDQS
-107 KVISQSQMIIEGYRQ
+107 KQIIEGYRQ
-122 LKLEGLII
+122 LGLDGLII
-130 IGGDGSMQILQKLA
+130 IGGDGSMQILQNLA
-144 KEGNLNIVA
+144 KKGDLNIVA

-166 NSIGFDTAVHV
+166 SSIGFDTAVHV

-209 LSSGIAG
+209 LSAGIAG
-216 GADII
+216 GADVI
-221 LLPEIKYSFNG
+221 LIPEIKYSVNG
-232 IINKLNEMKEINLK
+232 IINKLNEMKKRNVK
-246 HSLVVV
+246 HSLIVV
-252 AEAVKKENGDKVI
+252 AEAVKKENGQKVI
-265 HEYKDGQKRLGGIG
+265 HEFKDGQKRLGGIG

-304 GAPPTHND
+304 GAPPTAND

-326 LHQKKFDRMVAWKDR
+326 LYKKKFDRMVGWKDR
-341 KVIDV
+341 KIIDV
-346 PIANA
+346 PITEA
-351 ISTYKNVERNDALV
+351 IQTYKNVERNDPLV
-365 ETALSLGIYIGDIT
+365 ETALSLGVYIGEIK

>member
-1 LAIETFFDIQIKLN
+1 
-15 KKLTMKKIGILTSGG
+15 MKKIGILTSGG

-48 KYNMSVFG
+48 KYGMTVFG
-56 IKNGTA
+56 IKNGTT
-62 GFLERPLDYVEL
+62 GLVQRPLDFIEL
-74 TKETFSGY
+74 NQKTFSGY

-94 NKASKISSTDQDG
+94 NKGSLKSKDKIVDQEKLLIDG
-107 KVISQSQMIIEGYRQ
+107 YHQ
-122 LKLEGLII
+122 LGLDGLII
-130 IGGDGSMQILQKLA
+130 IGGDGSMNILQKIA
-144 KEGNLNIVA
+144 KKGNLKIVA

-166 NSIGFDTAVHV
+166 LSIGFDTAVNV

-216 GADII
+216 GADVI
-221 LLPEIKYSFNG
+221 LIPEIKYSIKG
-232 IINKLNEMKEINLK
+232 IINKLNEMKKRDVK
-246 HSLVVV
+246 HSLIVV
-252 AEAVKKENGDKVI
+252 AEAVKMENGKKVI
-265 HEYKDGQKRLGGIG
+265 HEFKDGQKRLGGIG
-279 DYIANEIM
+279 EYIANEIM

-304 GAPPTHND
+304 GAPPTAND

-326 LHQKKFDRMVAWKDR
+326 LEKGKFDKIVAYKNR
-341 KVIDV
+341 KIIDV
-346 PIANA
+346 TINEA
-351 ISTYKNVERNDALV
+351 IKTYKNVERNDPLV
-365 ETALSLGIYIGDIT
+365 ETALSLGIYIGDIK